1 MDHITSHRQFSPSHT
16 LQFTLEEHL
25 LENAPFTPSKSR
37 TKTKLTESEDDICS
51 LFGDYPSSSDPS
63 PVCELDGV
71 RNDRNTNAKSTIP
84 TVQSSRQPDRHF
96 ILDEPLPT
104 NPTNSPASESGQ
116 VKQLSPAHLYQERNR
131 KSALSLHQC
140 NITSITWPD
149 CSSENV
155 QAPRLT
161 NEDESNRRPP
171 RPPKP
176 PFIADAAGEGFKLS
190 GHAQPRASTI
200 SPEHKHPT
208 PSQYTS
214 LPQSRK
220 WPQPHSRCVECFPS
234 EQKVSSI
241 VPRETWI
248 DSSPHKP
255 HDQQRFAHGG
265 VENAYRV
272 LLGDPDKPFPAPIPT
287 SDRLPLLR
295 AILSPESRAAFLQSL
310 STNYGASSSRSKE
323 DTFLKHLAGLLSRPS
338 RLVPHWQKLRSSTP
352 ITLTLYQPLHSS
364 QCTSPQVQVSYMV
377 HVETV
382 LSAYQKRA
390 ANSEQ
395 NVPSPHT
402 PMDGYTRLF
411 ELRLFVPTLCLEIV
425 QPFIVGMR
433 HPIFVT
439 IASIFICVFAFLL
452 RFLAG
457 MGFQNLSSLHEDR
470 PYLDEEDPQSA
481 ALQK

>member
-16 LQFTLEEHL
+16 LQFALEEHL
-25 LENAPFTPSKSR
+25 QENAPVTPSKSR

-51 LFGDYPSSSDPS
+51 LYGEYPSSLDPF
-63 PVCELDGV
+63 PVRELDGV
-71 RNDRNTNAKSTIP
+71 RNDRRTNAKSTIP
-84 TVQSSRQPDRHF
+84 TVPSSRQPDTHF
-96 ILDEPLPT
+96 IFDEPLPT
-104 NPTNSPASESGQ
+104 NPTNSPASESEQ
-116 VKQLSPAHLYQERNR
+116 AKHLSSAHLYRERNR
-131 KSALSLHQC
+131 KSALSSHQC

-155 QAPRLT
+155 QAPLLT

-176 PFIADAAGEGFKLS
+176 PFLTDAAVEGLKLS
-190 GHAQPRASTI
+190 GQAQPRASTI
-200 SPEHKHPT
+200 SPERKHPT
-208 PSQYTS
+208 PSQHTS
-214 LPQSRK
+214 LPQPRR
-220 WPQPHSRCVECFPS
+220 WLQPHSRFVEYLPS
-234 EQKVSSI
+234 EEKVASI
-241 VPRETWI
+241 VQRETWI

-255 HDQQRFAHGG
+255 HDQRRVAHRG
-265 VENAYRV
+265 VQNAYRV

-295 AILSPESRAAFLQSL
+295 AILSPESRIAFLKSF
-310 STNYGASSSRSKE
+310 STDFGPSSSRPKE
-323 DTFLKHLAGLLSRPS
+323 NTFLKHLAGLLSRPS

-364 QCTSPQVQVSYMV
+364 QCTSLVQVSYML

-390 ANSEQ
+390 ADSEQ
-395 NVPSPHT
+395 HVPSPHT
-402 PMDGYTRLF
+402 PMDRYTRLF
-411 ELRLFVPTLCLEIV
+411 ELRLSVPTLCFEIV
-425 QPFIVGMR
+425 RPFIVGMR

-439 IASIFICVFAFLL
+439 IASMFVCVFAIIL

-457 MGFQNLSSLHEDR
+457 MGFRSLSSLHEDR
-470 PYLDEEDPQSA
+470 LYLDEEDPQSA
-481 ALQK
+481 ELQK